1 MVKNNNYNLFGFR
14 VVVLFEDCCKKV
26 ELHMKYLKLQR
37 TLAEKM
43 FELRSLELQEKRILK
58 GMSKYVL
65 SFVDISAFETSHYNK
80 DNSHYDF
87 LVLFLKS
94 FSGLPQFDCS
104 KSSRSN
110 STCSLSSFFTETL
123 SLVPELDRCPSPLLS
138 PCSSPKD
145 SQVDGGTALE
155 TTSKSNRLLVGS
167 GISRYQSRPGS
178 MIDLSELKRRKKKR
192 RIIVQSDKRHFQLSP
207 QGGAKSKGLVEKL
220 PPDVEGAAAAVE
232 HLRTIKDLDSLQSD
246 LTNLAISDQETD
258 GSRISRSSENGE
270 QPEIYENTLKTNVE
284 PSRKENKMPGPQSLS
299 ELEFS
304 SDSQGHQDRTLTRSI
319 PSLLNKRQDSNG
331 LQIKCL
337 DLLLKQE
344 TEREHDN
351 SNCINSKGNAKFCLR
366 LLPGNNST
374 ESSPDEAILTESSMS
389 SDEFYQTFIEGDLDS
404 PVAPKLNLS
413 THPILMKSDSEPIN
427 IRYSFIGKEVS
438 DSDDIILPSPMYK
451 KEDTSGCFDFE
462 SVTKP
467 KCLTLKDNLSNESDE
482 PNCTDT
488 EQDPIESNDS
498 SILFDKSQ
506 NLENELNNTSGL
518 SDRDSG
524 VVTEL
529 ANRDSDVS
537 LMSMDSEA
545 SRFSYSELPG
555 INLSFVNG
563 NNEVTEF

>member
-1 MVKNNNYNLFGFR
+1 
-14 VVVLFEDCCKKV
+14 
-26 ELHMKYLKLQR
+26 
-37 TLAEKM
+37 
-43 FELRSLELQEKRILK
+43 
-58 GMSKYVL
+58 
-65 SFVDISAFETSHYNK
+65 
-80 DNSHYDF
+80 
-87 LVLFLKS
+87 
-94 FSGLPQFDCS
+94 
-104 KSSRSN
+104 
-110 STCSLSSFFTETL
+110 
-123 SLVPELDRCPSPLLS
+123 
-138 PCSSPKD
+138 
-145 SQVDGGTALE
+145 
-155 TTSKSNRLLVGS
+155 
-167 GISRYQSRPGS
+167 
-178 MIDLSELKRRKKKR
+178 MIDLSELKRRRRKKR

-220 PPDVEGAAAAVE
+220 PPNVEGAAAAVE

-246 LTNLAISDQETD
+246 LTNLAISDQQRD
-258 GSRISRSSENGE
+258 DSRISRSSEKGE
-270 QPEIYENTLKTNVE
+270 QPEIYENPLKTNVE
-284 PSRKENKMPGPQSLS
+284 PNRKENKIPRPQSLS

-344 TEREHDN
+344 TETDHDN
-351 SNCINSKGNAKFCLR
+351 SSCANSKGNTKFCLR

-374 ESSPDEAILTESSMS
+374 ESSPDEAVLTESSTS

-404 PVAPKLNLS
+404 SVAPKLNLS

-427 IRYSFIGKEVS
+427 IRYSFIGEEMS
-438 DSDDIILPSPMYK
+438 DSDDIILQSPMYK
-451 KEDTSGCFDFE
+451 KEDTSDCFDFE

-467 KCLTLKDNLSNESDE
+467 KYLTLKDSLSNECDE
-482 PNCTDT
+482 PNCADT
-488 EQDPIESNDS
+488 EQNPIDSNDK

-506 NLENELNNTSGL
+506 NLENGLNDTSGL

-555 INLSFVNG
+555 IDLSFVNG